1 MTDLIGEDLWGSLR
15 DRSFGEEILAEELL
29 LDGERTNC
37 FAAIDGTARLH
48 LMVAVVDAVGPL
60 PPDLHGVIVR
70 YVDVDR
76 AYIDISAQ
84 PKLELFVTPIFNQI
98 VLSIFRDGRD
108 PLLVVTEKL
117 ELLRKAF
124 TRVGSEISEVKQIGI
139 FGELWTLLNI
149 VIPSIG
155 TAAVSRWSGPLF
167 ERHDFVGDKAHIEVK
182 STTKSEDKHEISRI
196 DQLKPPSGKDLMLV
210 SIQLERSVGGD
221 DTLATMREKI
231 IENLQNDGPSIEEFE
246 EKMVSM
252 GWNVGLVQSGTLL
265 KFNVRSVLAFLVQ
278 DTFPRLPDDY
288 VPPRG
293 VTAIQYTINI
303 SACSVLSIEDTMR
316 TAKSMCV

>member
-1 MTDLIGEDLWGSLR
+1 MTELIGPDLWGSLR
-15 DRSFGEEILAEELL
+15 DRSTGEEILAEELL

-37 FAAIDGTARLH
+37 FAAIDGATRLH
-48 LMVAVVDAVGPL
+48 LMVAVVDSDVQL

-76 AYIDISAQ
+76 TYIDISVQ

-98 VLSIFRDGRD
+98 VLSIFRDGRH
-108 PLLVVTEKL
+108 PVFVVTEQL

-124 TRVGSEISEVKQIGI
+124 SRVGSEISEVKQIGL
-139 FGELWTLLNI
+139 FGELWALLNI
-149 VIPSIG
+149 VIPAIG
-155 TAAVSRWSGPLF
+155 NAAVSRWSGPLF

-196 DQLKPPSGKDLMLV
+196 DQLRPPNGKDLMLV
-210 SIQLERSVGGD
+210 SIQLERSIGGD

-231 IENLQNDGPSIEEFE
+231 IESLKDDGPAIEEFE
-246 EKMVSM
+246 EKMISM
-252 GWNVGLVQSGTLL
+252 GWNAGLVQSGTLL
-265 KFNVRSVLAFLVQ
+265 KFNVRSVFAFLVD

-303 SACSVLSIEDTMR
+303 SACSVLSLADTMR